1 MHERINI
8 NGYTYDQLAFD
19 VAHEGP
25 DVVHDVVAF
34 REDGAD
40 VCTCGLVLSE
50 GADLRQAL
58 GHVDPMTK
66 QPATTFVLHL
76 PEQAYYQIIC
86 KGCAWQQIRPT
97 LELATA
103 CRRRHECPSVSLPLR
118 ATPLRTLADLLAAA
132 LERTGWTVAADDPR
146 AEQFL
151 TRTIELTR
159 EQSAGRIN
167 IDQLTETL
175 RREFPLT

>member
-8 NGYTYDQLAFD
+8 NGYTYDKLAFD
-19 VAHEGP
+19 VASEGQV
-25 DVVHDVVAF
+25 VVHEVVAV

-76 PEQAYYQIIC
+76 PEQAYYQIFC

-103 CRRRHECPSVSLPLR
+103 CRRRHECPPVSLPLQ

-132 LERTGWTVAADDPR
+132 LERTGWTVEADDPR

-151 TRTIELTR
+151 DRTIELTR
-159 EQSAGRIN
+159 EQSAGRID
-167 IDQLTETL
+167 IDQLNETL